1 MFVAR
6 WEWDG
11 SAGAAWFSDHRI
23 PRSRDHP
30 ILGRGIKVKSEI
42 MVPLVLLRITLVI
55 LLVALN
61 AFFVAAEF
69 AMVSLRDTRIQQ
81 LIEQRR
87 IGARTVQ
94 KIQQRLD
101 EFLPAVQFGVTLAS
115 LGLGWV
121 GEGTLAAV
129 FLPAMSHVPFGRLY
143 AHGFAATIAFIVITY
158 MHVLLGEIVPKS
170 LALHRAERL
179 ALAVA
184 GPMDFFMT
192 LARPFLVIM
201 NKSARL
207 VLRGF
212 GSRLMREGGVHSP
225 EELKLIV
232 TASRR
237 VGLLPEAQEEMI
249 HNALELGDLAVR
261 EIMVPRHS
269 IFSLPADMPLEDAMA
284 RVVEEQHSR
293 VPVYDPEKG
302 QENIIGLLYSKDLSR
317 MMHMRLA
324 AGISFAASPTRLR
337 VRNIMREVL
346 FVPEA
351 KPVADLLVEFQT
363 RKRHLAIVV
372 DEFGSTSGLVTV
384 EDVLEQLVG
393 ELEDEF
399 DVAQR
404 PVVPLASGATVVLDG
419 GVNVRDL
426 EVQYEIE
433 LPRDQGF
440 ETLAGFV
447 MAQLGKI
454 PKGGESFEYQAR
466 RYTVLQMEGRR
477 IARVKIESVLP
488 SAQSRSAS

>member
-1 MFVAR
+1 MKA
-6 WEWDG
+6 
-11 SAGAAWFSDHRI
+11 
-23 PRSRDHP
+23 
-30 ILGRGIKVKSEI
+30 
-42 MVPLVLLRITLVI
+42 MVTLVLLRIILVV
-55 LLVALN
+55 LLVAAN

-81 LIEQRR
+81 LIEQGR
-87 IGARTVQ
+87 IGARTVRQ
-94 KIQQRLD
+94 IQQRLD

-121 GEGTLAAV
+121 GEGTLAGLLMPSMDAIKYGH
-129 FLPAMSHVPFGRLY
+129 AY
-143 AHGFAATIAFIVITY
+143 AHGAAATLAFVIITY
-158 MHVLLGEIVPKS
+158 MHVLLGELVPKS
-170 LALHRAERL
+170 LDLQRAERV
-179 ALAVA
+179 ALDVA

-192 LARPFLVIM
+192 LARPFLLFM
-201 NKSARL
+201 NKSANL

-237 VGLLPEAQEEMI
+237 VGLLPESQEDMI
-249 HNALELGDLAVR
+249 HHALDLTDLSVR
-261 EIMVPRHS
+261 EIMVPRHN
-269 IFSLPADMPLEDAMA
+269 IFSLSAEMPIEEAMA

-302 QENIIGLLYSKDLSR
+302 KENIIGLLYSKDISRVMHQRLTAALSFSGNPS
-317 MMHMRLA
+317 RLK
-324 AGISFAASPTRLR
+324 
-337 VRNIMREVL
+337 VRHIMREVL
-346 FVPEA
+346 FVPES
-351 KPVADLLVEFQT
+351 KTVADLLSEFQQ

-399 DVAQR
+399 DIVQR
-404 PVVPLASGATVVLDG
+404 PIVPLTSGAVVLDG
-419 GVNVRDL
+419 SANLRDL
-426 EVQYEIE
+426 EVQYEIA
-433 LPRDQGF
+433 LPREQGF

-447 MAQLGKI
+447 MTRLGRI
-454 PKGGESFEYQAR
+454 PKGGESFEFEAR

-477 IARVKIESVLP
+477 IARVKVETLGKP
-488 SAQSRSAS
+488 APLESAS

>member
-1 MFVAR
+1 
-6 WEWDG
+6 
-11 SAGAAWFSDHRI
+11 
-23 PRSRDHP
+23 
-30 ILGRGIKVKSEI
+30 
-42 MVPLVLLRITLVI
+42 MVPLVLLRIILVV
-55 LLVALN
+55 LLVAAN

-69 AMVSLRDTRIQQ
+69 AMVSLRDTRVQQ

-94 KIQQRLD
+94 KIQRHLD
-101 EFLPAVQFGVTLAS
+101 EFLPAVQLGVTLAS

-121 GEGTLAAV
+121 GEGTLATI
-129 FLPAMSHVPFGRLY
+129 FQPWMSRIPFGQIY
-143 AHGFAATIAFIVITY
+143 AHGFAATLAFIAITY

-170 LALHRAERL
+170 LALQRGERV

-192 LARPFLVIM
+192 LARPFLLIM
-201 NKSARL
+201 NKSANL

-212 GSRLMREGGVHSP
+212 GSRVMREGGVHSP

-237 VGLLPEAQEEMI
+237 VGLLPESQEDMI
-249 HNALELGDLAVR
+249 HNALALGNLTLR
-261 EIMVPRHS
+261 EIMVPRHN
-269 IFSLPADMPLEDAMA
+269 IFSLPADLPLEDAMA

-293 VPVYDPEKG
+293 VPVYDPDKG
-302 QENIIGLLYSKDLSR
+302 KENIIGLLYSKDLSR
-317 MMHMRLA
+317 MMHMRLT
-324 AGISFAASPTRLR
+324 AGISFSGSRMP
-337 VRNIMREVL
+337 VRDIMREVL

-351 KPVADLLVEFQT
+351 KPVADLLVEFQQ

-404 PVVPLASGATVVLDG
+404 PGTPLTSGSVILDG
-419 GVNVRDL
+419 SANIRDL

-447 MAQLGKI
+447 LAQLGRI
-454 PKGGESFEYQAR
+454 PKGGESFEYQGR
-466 RYTVLQMEGRR
+466 RYSVMQMEGHR
-477 IARVKIESVLP
+477 ISRIKIEST
-488 SAQSRSAS
+488 AQPTHARSAS

>member
-1 MFVAR
+1 MTR
-6 WEWDG
+6 
-11 SAGAAWFSDHRI
+11 FSIIRELHN
-23 PRSRDHP
+23 S
-30 ILGRGIKVKSEI
+30 LAVRGHEDSVKSET
-42 MVPLVLLRITLVI
+42 MVTSLVLLRIILVV
-55 LLVALN
+55 LLVAAN

-69 AMVSLRDTRIQQ
+69 AMVSLRDTRVQQ

-94 KIQQRLD
+94 KIQQHLD
-101 EFLPAVQFGVTLAS
+101 DFLPAVQFGVTLAS
-115 LGLGWV
+115 LGLGWT
-121 GEGTLAAV
+121 GEGTLAAI
-129 FLPAMSHVPFGRLY
+129 FLPWMARVPWGHVY
-143 AHGFAATIAFIVITY
+143 AHGFAATLAFIIITY

-170 LALHRAERL
+170 LALQRGERV

-192 LARPFLVIM
+192 LSRPFLRLM
-201 NKSARL
+201 NRSANL

-237 VGLLPEAQEEMI
+237 VGLLPESQEDMI
-249 HNALELGDLAVR
+249 HNALELGNLAVR
-261 EIMVPRHS
+261 EIMVPRHN
-269 IFSLPADMPLEDAMA
+269 IFSLPADMPLEEAMA

-293 VPVYDPEKG
+293 VPVYGPEKG
-302 QENIIGLLYSKDLSR
+302 KENIIGLLYSKDLSR
-317 MMHMRLA
+317 MIYLRLARLA
-324 AGISFAASPTRLR
+324 AGESLSRLR
-337 VRNIMREVL
+337 VRDIMREVL

-351 KPVADLLVEFQT
+351 KPVADLLVEFQQ

-372 DEFGSTSGLVTV
+372 DEFGSIAGLVTV

-399 DVAQR
+399 DIAQL
-404 PVVPLASGATVVLDG
+404 PVVPPGSGPITLDG
-419 GVNVRDL
+419 GANIRDL

-440 ETLAGFV
+440 ETLAGFM

-454 PKGGESFEYQAR
+454 PRGGESFEYEGR

-477 IARVKIESVLP
+477 IATVRIESATQKTAVERK
-488 SAQSRSAS
+488 S

>member
-1 MFVAR
+1 
-6 WEWDG
+6 
-11 SAGAAWFSDHRI
+11 
-23 PRSRDHP
+23 
-30 ILGRGIKVKSEI
+30 
-42 MVPLVLLRITLVI
+42 MVPLVLLRIIVVV
-55 LLVALN
+55 LLVAAN

-94 KIQQRLD
+94 KIQRRLD
-101 EFLPAVQFGVTLAS
+101 EFLPAVQLGVTLAS

-121 GEGTLAAV
+121 GEGTLAAI
-129 FLPAMSHVPFGRLY
+129 LQPWMANIPWGRLY
-143 AHGFAATIAFIVITY
+143 AHGFAATVAFILITY

-170 LALHRAERL
+170 LALQRGERV

-192 LARPFLVIM
+192 LARPFLIVM
-201 NKSARL
+201 NKSANL

-212 GSRLMREGGVHSP
+212 GSRVMREGGVHSP

-237 VGLLPEAQEEMI
+237 VGLLPESQEDMI
-249 HNALELGDLAVR
+249 HNALELNNLAVR
-261 EIMVPRHS
+261 EIMLPRHN

-302 QENIIGLLYSKDLSR
+302 KENIIGLLYSKDLSR
-317 MMHMRLA
+317 IMHMRLT
-324 AGISFAASPTRLR
+324 AGVSFPDNTAKPT

-351 KPVADLLVEFQT
+351 KPVADLLVEFQK

-372 DEFGSTSGLVTV
+372 DEFGSISGLVTV

-399 DVAQR
+399 DVAQL
-404 PVVPLASGATVVLDG
+404 PAVPLTSGSVVLDG
-419 GVNVRDL
+419 SANIRDL

-447 MAQLGKI
+447 MARLGKI
-454 PKGGESFEYQAR
+454 PRGGETLEYQGR
-466 RYTVLQMEGRR
+466 RYTVLQMEGHR
-477 IARVKIESVLP
+477 ISRVRIESGSP
-488 SAQSRSAS
+488 SSQSKSAD

>member
-1 MFVAR
+1 
-6 WEWDG
+6 
-11 SAGAAWFSDHRI
+11 
-23 PRSRDHP
+23 
-30 ILGRGIKVKSEI
+30 
-42 MVPLVLLRITLVI
+42 VLLRLLLVV
-55 LLVALN
+55 LLVAAN

-69 AMVSLRDTRIQQ
+69 AMVSLRDTRVQQ

-94 KIQQRLD
+94 KIHNHLED
-101 EFLPAVQFGVTLAS
+101 FLPAVQLGVTLAS

-121 GEGTLAAV
+121 GEGTLAALL
-129 FLPAMSHVPFGRLY
+129 LPSMSNVPWGHIY
-143 AHGFAATIAFIVITY
+143 AHGFAATLAFILITY
-158 MHVLLGEIVPKS
+158 MHLLLGEIVPKS
-170 LALHRAERL
+170 LALQRAERV

-192 LARPFLVIM
+192 ITRPFLLLM
-201 NKSARL
+201 NKSAKL

-212 GSRLMREGGVHSP
+212 GSRVMREGGVHSP

-237 VGLLPEAQEEMI
+237 VGLLPESQEEMI
-249 HNALELGDLAVR
+249 HHALDLNNLAVR
-261 EIMVPRHS
+261 EIMVPRHN
-269 IFSLPADMPLEDAMA
+269 IFSLPADMPLEDAIA
-284 RVVEEQHSR
+284 HVVEEQHSR

-302 QENIIGLLYSKDLSR
+302 KENIIGLLYSKDLSR
-317 MMHMRLA
+317 VMHIRLA
-324 AGISFAASPTRLR
+324 AGVSFAENPAKLR

-346 FVPEA
+346 FVPET
-351 KPVADLLVEFQT
+351 KPVADLLIEFQS

-399 DVAQR
+399 DVAQL
-404 PVVPLASGATVVLDG
+404 PPVPLTSGSVVLDG
-419 GVNVRDL
+419 SANIRDL

-433 LPRDQGF
+433 LPRDHGF

-454 PKGGESFEYQAR
+454 PKGGESLEYQGR
-466 RYTVLQMEGRR
+466 RFTVMQMEGRR
-477 IARVKIESVLP
+477 IARVRIESGVP
-488 SAQSRSAS
+488 AAGQVRPT

>member
-1 MFVAR
+1 
-6 WEWDG
+6 
-11 SAGAAWFSDHRI
+11 
-23 PRSRDHP
+23 
-30 ILGRGIKVKSEI
+30 
-42 MVPLVLLRITLVI
+42 MVTLVLLRIVLVI
-55 LLVALN
+55 LLVAAN

-69 AMVSLRDTRIQQ
+69 AMVSVRDTRIQQ

-115 LGLGWV
+115 LGLGWI
-121 GEGTLAAV
+121 GEGTLATI
-129 FLPAMSHVPFGRLY
+129 FQPWMNHMPFGKVY
-143 AHGFAATIAFIVITY
+143 AHGVAAAVAFLIISY
-158 MHVLLGEIVPKS
+158 MHVLLGEVVPKS
-170 LALHRAERL
+170 LALQRAERV

-192 LARPFLVIM
+192 VARPFLIVM
-201 NKSARL
+201 NKSANL

-249 HNALELGDLAVR
+249 HNALELGNLTVR
-261 EIMVPRHS
+261 EIMVPRRD
-269 IFSLPADMPLEDAMA
+269 IFSLPADMSVEEAMA

-293 VPVYDPEKG
+293 IPVYDPEKG
-302 QENIIGLLYSKDLSR
+302 KENIIGLLYSKDLSR
-317 MMHMRLA
+317 VMHMRL
-324 AGISFAASPTRLR
+324 ISGWSLEASSRLK

-351 KPVADLLVEFQT
+351 KPIAHLLVEFQK

-372 DEFGSTSGLVTV
+372 DEFGSVSGLVTV

-399 DVAQR
+399 DIAQR
-404 PVVPLASGATVVLDG
+404 PVAAAESGTVELDG
-419 GVNVRDL
+419 SANIRDL
-426 EVQYEIE
+426 EVQYDII
-433 LPRDQGF
+433 LPRDEGS

-447 MAQLGKI
+447 LAQLGRI
-454 PKGGESFEYQAR
+454 PQGGESFEYDGR
-466 RYTVLQMEGRR
+466 RYTVLQMDGHR
-477 IARVKIESVLP
+477 IARVKIEQLP
-488 SAQSRSAS
+488 KLPKSPELP

>member
-1 MFVAR
+1 MR
-6 WEWDG
+6 N
-11 SAGAAWFSDHRI
+11 RC
-23 PRSRDHP
+23 
-30 ILGRGIKVKSEI
+30 I
-42 MVPLVLLRITLVI
+42 METHMVTLVLLRIILVV
-55 LLVALN
+55 LLVAAN

-69 AMVSLRDTRIQQ
+69 AMVSVRDTRIQQ
-81 LIEQRR
+81 MIEQRR
-87 IGARTVQ
+87 IGARIVQ
-94 KIQQRLD
+94 RIQQHLD

-115 LGLGWV
+115 LGLGWA
-121 GEGTLAAV
+121 GEDTLAAIIRPWLGKIPYARV
-129 FLPAMSHVPFGRLY
+129 Y
-143 AHGFAATIAFIVITY
+143 AHGIGATLAFILITY
-158 MHVLLGEIVPKS
+158 MLVILGELVPKS
-170 LALHRAERL
+170 LALERAERV

-184 GPMDFFMT
+184 GPMDFFMR
-192 LARPFLVIM
+192 LSHPFLVFM
-201 NKSARL
+201 NKSANL

-212 GSRLMREGGVHSP
+212 GSRLRREGSGHSA

-237 VGLLPEAQEEMI
+237 VGLLPEAEEEMI
-249 HNALELGDLAVR
+249 HHALDLDNLTVR
-261 EIMVPRHS
+261 EIMVPRHN
-269 IFSLPADMPLEDAMA
+269 IFSLPADMPLEEAMGK
-284 RVVEEQHSR
+284 VVEEQHSR

-302 QENIIGLLYSKDLSR
+302 RENIIGLLYSKDISR

-324 AGISFAASPTRLR
+324 SGMVFSGKPSGLK
-337 VRNIMREVL
+337 VRQLMREIL

-351 KPVADLLVEFQT
+351 KTVAGLLEEFQA

-404 PVVPLASGATVVLDG
+404 PVVPLASGAVVLDG
-419 GVNVRDL
+419 SSNIRDL

-447 MAQLGKI
+447 MAQLGEI
-454 PKGGESFEYQAR
+454 PKGGESFEYDGR
-466 RYTVLQMEGRR
+466 RYTVLHMEGHR
-477 IARVKIESVLP
+477 IARVKIENVNQTP
-488 SAQSRSAS
+488 SLETAS

>member
-1 MFVAR
+1 
-6 WEWDG
+6 
-11 SAGAAWFSDHRI
+11 
-23 PRSRDHP
+23 
-30 ILGRGIKVKSEI
+30 
-42 MVPLVLLRITLVI
+42 MVPLVLLRIIVVV
-55 LLVALN
+55 LLVAAN

-94 KIQQRLD
+94 KIQRRLD
-101 EFLPAVQFGVTLAS
+101 EFLPAVQLGVTLAS

-121 GEGTLAAV
+121 GEGTLAAI
-129 FLPAMSHVPFGRLY
+129 LQPWMANIPWGRLY
-143 AHGFAATIAFIVITY
+143 AHGFAATVAFILITY

-170 LALHRAERL
+170 LALQRGERV

-192 LARPFLVIM
+192 LARPFLIVM
-201 NKSARL
+201 NKSANL

-212 GSRLMREGGVHSP
+212 GSRVMREGGVHSP

-237 VGLLPEAQEEMI
+237 VGLLPESQEDMI
-249 HNALELGDLAVR
+249 HNALELNNLAVR
-261 EIMVPRHS
+261 EIMLPRHN
-269 IFSLPADMPLEDAMA
+269 IFSLPADKPLEDAMA

-302 QENIIGLLYSKDLSR
+302 KENIIGLLYSKDLSR
-317 MMHMRLA
+317 IMHMRLT
-324 AGISFAASPTRLR
+324 AGVSFPDNTAKPT

-351 KPVADLLVEFQT
+351 KPVADLLVEFQK

-372 DEFGSTSGLVTV
+372 DEFGSISGLVTV

-399 DVAQR
+399 DVAQL
-404 PVVPLASGATVVLDG
+404 PAVPLTSGSVVLDG
-419 GVNVRDL
+419 SANIRDL

-447 MAQLGKI
+447 MARLGKI
-454 PKGGESFEYQAR
+454 PRGGETLEYQGR
-466 RYTVLQMEGRR
+466 RYTVLQMEGHR
-477 IARVKIESVLP
+477 ISRVRIESGSP
-488 SAQSRSAS
+488 SSQSKSAD

>member
-1 MFVAR
+1 
-6 WEWDG
+6 
-11 SAGAAWFSDHRI
+11 
-23 PRSRDHP
+23 
-30 ILGRGIKVKSEI
+30 
-42 MVPLVLLRITLVI
+42 MVPLVLLRVIVVI
-55 LLVALN
+55 LLVAAN

-87 IGARTVQ
+87 IGARTVL
-94 KIQQRLD
+94 KIQKRLD
-101 EFLPAVQFGVTLAS
+101 EFLPAVQLGVTLAS

-121 GEGTLAAV
+121 GEGTLAAI
-129 FLPAMSHVPFGRLY
+129 FQPWMTGIPFGRVY
-143 AHGFAATIAFIVITY
+143 AHGFAAAVAFIVITY

-170 LALHRAERL
+170 LALQRGERV

-192 LARPFLVIM
+192 LARPFLLIM
-201 NKSARL
+201 NRSANL

-249 HNALELGDLAVR
+249 HNALELQNLAVR
-261 EIMVPRHS
+261 EIMVPRHK
-269 IFSLPADMPLEDAMA
+269 IFSLPADMPIEDAMA

-302 QENIIGLLYSKDLSR
+302 KENIIGLLYSKDLSR
-317 MMHMRLA
+317 LMHMRMT
-324 AGISFAASPTRLR
+324 AGMAVAGSQSRMR
-337 VRNIMREVL
+337 VRNIMRDVL

-351 KPVADLLVEFQT
+351 KPVADLLFEFQT

-372 DEFGSTSGLVTV
+372 DEFGSISGLVTV

-404 PVVPLASGATVVLDG
+404 PAVPLTSGAAVVLDG
-419 GVNVRDL
+419 TSNVRDL

-447 MAQLGKI
+447 MAQLGRI
-454 PKGGESFEYQAR
+454 PQGGESFEYQGR
-466 RYTVLQMEGRR
+466 RYTVMQMEGHR
-477 IARVKIESVLP
+477 IARVKIESVAP
-488 SAQSRSAS
+488 STQAKTAS

>member
-1 MFVAR
+1 
-6 WEWDG
+6 
-11 SAGAAWFSDHRI
+11 
-23 PRSRDHP
+23 
-30 ILGRGIKVKSEI
+30 
-42 MVPLVLLRITLVI
+42 MVPLVLLRIILVV
-55 LLVALN
+55 LLVAAN

-69 AMVSLRDTRIQQ
+69 AMVSLRDTRVQQ

-94 KIQQRLD
+94 KIQRHLD
-101 EFLPAVQFGVTLAS
+101 EFLPAVQLGVTLAS

-121 GEGTLAAV
+121 GEGTLATI
-129 FLPAMSHVPFGRLY
+129 FQPWMSRIPFGQIY
-143 AHGFAATIAFIVITY
+143 AHGFAATLAFIAITY

-170 LALHRAERL
+170 LALQRAERV

-192 LARPFLVIM
+192 LARPFLLIM
-201 NKSARL
+201 NKSANL

-212 GSRLMREGGVHSP
+212 GSRVMREGGVHSP

-237 VGLLPEAQEEMI
+237 VGLLPESQEDMI
-249 HNALELGDLAVR
+249 HNALALGNLTLR
-261 EIMVPRHS
+261 EIMVPRHN
-269 IFSLPADMPLEDAMA
+269 IFSLPADLPLEDAMA

-293 VPVYDPEKG
+293 VPVYDPDKG
-302 QENIIGLLYSKDLSR
+302 KENIIGLLYSKDLSR
-317 MMHMRLA
+317 MMHMRLT
-324 AGISFAASPTRLR
+324 AGITFSGSRMP
-337 VRNIMREVL
+337 VRDIMREVL

-351 KPVADLLVEFQT
+351 KPVADLLVEFQQ

-404 PVVPLASGATVVLDG
+404 PGTPLTSGSVILDG
-419 GVNVRDL
+419 SANIRDL

-447 MAQLGKI
+447 LAQLGRI
-454 PKGGESFEYQAR
+454 PKGGESFEYQGR
-466 RYTVLQMEGRR
+466 RYSVMQMEGHR
-477 IARVKIESVLP
+477 ISRIKIEST
-488 SAQSRSAS
+488 AQPTHARSAS